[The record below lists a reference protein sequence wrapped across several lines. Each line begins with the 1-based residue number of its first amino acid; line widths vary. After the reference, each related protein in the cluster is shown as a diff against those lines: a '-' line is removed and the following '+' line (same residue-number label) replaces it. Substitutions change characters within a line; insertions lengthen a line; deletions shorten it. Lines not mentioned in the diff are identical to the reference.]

1 MNELFVYAVYNRIEE
16 ANKAV
21 ENLTNAGIP
30 TSAISLYAN
39 DDIVEEA
46 HQTTTSVELK
56 ELDEVEHKS
65 FWNRITDFFG
75 GSDEEQDDF
84 PVDFAGYQ
92 DEIDDDKIL
101 VVVDKTYEGEA
112 LAVDTNVAVMNEND
126 PNQVETFT
134 HQEDYSDKPHK
145 VAGDF
150 GAASDYFKE
159 YQEREVV
166 EEPKPEPSPKVH
178 VAHDETR
185 HSGESHPIAGDT
197 AQETDEAEDYYTNIE
212 AHRRPETVRHEPAKY
227 EKDAQS
233 DEALRTQREEHA
245 VAGDMGD
252 SSDYSEYYNEHSAE
266 KSASATEDYHD
277 EEYYLKGEET
287 RINREEESRRRE
299 YQGIPDVKRPV
310 TQKAKPEAKH
320 DHQLGD
326 FEEEMR
332 RHDDNPPADEYGVN
346 PEQFQD

>member
-30 TSAISLYAN
+30 ASAIALYAN
-39 DDIVEEA
+39 DDIVEAA
-46 HQTTTSVELK
+46 HQTIASVELK

-75 GSDEEQDDF
+75 GHDEEQDEF
-84 PVDFAGYQ
+84 PVDFSGYQ
-92 DEIDDDKIL
+92 DEIDDGKIL

-112 LAVDTNVAVMNEND
+112 LAVDTNVAVMSEND
-126 PNQVETFT
+126 PNQVETFA
-134 HQEDYSDKPHK
+134 HREDYSDEPDK
-145 VAGDF
+145 VAGDL

-159 YQEREVV
+159 YQEKEVV
-166 EEPKPEPSPKVH
+166 EEPTTEPAPKVH
-178 VAHDETR
+178 EAYDYVEGR
-185 HSGESHPIAGDT
+185 HVAGDT
-197 AQETDEAEDYYTNIE
+197 AQETDEAESYYTNIE
-212 AHRRPETVRHEPAKY
+212 AHRRPETVRPEPAKY
-227 EKDAQS
+227 EQDAQS

-252 SSDYSEYYNEHSAE
+252 ASDYSQYYYDH
-266 KSASATEDYHD
+266 ASDKATSTTEDYHD

-287 RINREEESRRRE
+287 RINREEEARRRE
-299 YQGIPDVKRPV
+299 YQGISDLKRPV
-310 TQKAKPEAKH
+310 TKKAKPEAKH